1 MVLSYWYREAIPPEI
16 NWIIGLLGVVAFVLA
31 VLAVPSVMQMIVGR
45 AHLKREYETNADG
58 ADRTLLV
65 FLSNPPVKRKFWRR
79 IGVQRVAI
87 QSLEAA
93 FQIRE
98 AGSGKVLDTIRHA
111 QFNATDDPSD
121 KTSVSRI
128 VLPPTFSVGATMML
142 ALWDE
147 ATAEAVVMPDRL
159 RPALGL
165 TAGLYHIQIVYQVD
179 GEPLTDERTLKVG
192 HRADDLMWIKKTP
205 P

>member
-1 MVLSYWYREAIPPEI
+1 MERGEAR
-16 NWIIGLLGVVAFVLA
+16 LFAFDC
-31 VLAVPSVMQMIVGR
+31 QCI
-45 AHLKREYETNADG
+45 
-58 ADRTLLV
+58 TL
-65 FLSNPPVKRKFWRR
+65 WC
-79 IGVQRVAI
+79 A
-87 QSLEAA
+87 
-93 FQIRE
+93 
-98 AGSGKVLDTIRHA
+98 
-111 QFNATDDPSD
+111 
-121 KTSVSRI
+121 
-128 VLPPTFSVGATMML
+128 
-142 ALWDE
+142 E